1 LFCIVEFDGPGEL
14 SFGAE
19 GVTEFGLDYAF
30 FGIAVLDCV
39 VGCAPETAVEGADVG
54 FVHDM
59 EVFGKLVEIW

>member
-1 LFCIVEFDGPGEL
+1 MFRVLEFDGRGEL

-19 GVTEFGLDYAF
+19 GVTKFGSDYTF
-30 FGIAVLDCV
+30 FGVAVLDCV

-59 EVFGKLVEIW
+59 EVFGKFVEIW